1 MREEP
6 HHLALLDNHLEVAS
20 GLLEKHREALEL
32 PEKHQEEDSELQEA
46 ALVQEEPLRLELQE
60 KVLEASVLQEN
71 RQAPKAE
78 PDDFNWEGKQNTFG
92 NALNNED
99 FVMPSADDDWSD

>member
-6 HHLALLDNHLEVAS
+6 HHLVLLDNHLEVAS

-71 RQAPKAE
+71 RQA
-78 PDDFNWEGKQNTFG
+78 
-92 NALNNED
+92 ALELLGA
-99 FVMPSADDDWSD
+99 VLVREEHHHSESS